1 MPIVNQYNLFL
12 SSANRT
18 SGTSSDYHIVLRK
31 PLTLQSPNNWF
42 NVRVGSCEIPYIFK
56 LINSTNNV
64 IQYTVTRNTIPTNG
78 TFTIEPGNYNILN
91 LLTEVQSKL
100 QASILALIGYN
111 APLNFTYDRNAGH
124 CTFSIVGTD
133 IIGTS
138 ILIKNN
144 SPVFLKCVGFSN
156 QFTFSYFNSTTR
168 TDVESTQNVNVYQN
182 PALYVRS
189 ETLIQSQNIESLI
202 TAQSEPSD
210 ILAKIQVNVLPQTM
224 IQWTNPTDLV
234 LEINNKIIDDISLYL
249 GSSTSYSLDLGGLDW
264 TIRLTITEY
273 ADDVNENRDYAINMG
288 RGVDPYLE
296 ELMKKRESIISNLD
310 SLKGQLD
317 LQSRTKGDR
326 NESRPFGSL
335 ESRKKKKTIDRNE
348 KEGKEADTAGD
359 TTANL

>member
-42 NVRVGSCEIPYIFK
+42 TVRVGSCEIPYIFK

-64 IQYTVTRNTIPTNG
+64 IQYTITRNTIPTDG

-202 TAQSEPSD
+202 TSQSEPSD
-210 ILAKIQVNVLPQTM
+210 ILAKIQVNVQPQTM

-234 LEINNKIIDDISLYL
+234 LEINNKIIDDVSLYL

-296 ELMKKRESIISNLD
+296 ELMKKRESIVSNLD

-317 LQSRTKGDR
+317 L
-326 NESRPFGSL
+326 P
-335 ESRKKKKTIDRNE
+335 KKKRAIGRNGQETKE
-348 KEGKEADTAGD
+348 KADTSGD
-359 TTANL
+359 TATNL

>member
-42 NVRVGSCEIPYIFK
+42 TVRVGSCEIPYIFK

-64 IQYTVTRNTIPTNG
+64 IQYTITRNTIPTDG

-189 ETLIQSQNIESLI
+189 ETLIQTQNIESLI
-202 TAQSEPSD
+202 TSQSEPSD
-210 ILAKIQVNVLPQTM
+210 ILAKIQVNVQPQTM

-234 LEINNKIIDDISLYL
+234 LEINNKIIDDVSLYL

-296 ELMKKRESIISNLD
+296 ELMKKRESIVSNLD

-317 LQSRTKGDR
+317 LSKAERDTIDGR
-326 NESRPFGSL
+326 S
-335 ESRKKKKTIDRNE
+335 KKKRAISRNGQETKE
-348 KEGKEADTAGD
+348 KADTSGD
-359 TTANL
+359 TATNL

>member
-31 PLTLQSPNNWF
+31 PITLQSPNNWF
-42 NVRVGSCEIPYIFK
+42 TVRVGSCEIPYIFK

-64 IQYTVTRNTIPTNG
+64 IQYTIVRNTVPSDG
-78 TFTIEPGNYNILN
+78 VFTIEPGNYNILN
-91 LLTEVQSKL
+91 LLEEVTTKL
-100 QASILALIGYN
+100 KASILALVGFD

-124 CTFSIVGTD
+124 CTFSVVGTD
-133 IIGTS
+133 LVVTS
-138 ILIKNN
+138 ITIKNN
-144 SPVFLKCVGFSN
+144 SPVFLKCIGFSN
-156 QFTFSYFNSTTR
+156 QFTFSYTIGSR
-168 TDVESTQNVNVYQN
+168 TDAESTQNVNVYQN

-189 ETLIQSQNIESLI
+189 ETLIQSQNVESLI

-210 ILAKIQVNVLPQTM
+210 ILAKIQVNVQPQTM

-234 LEINNKIIDDISLYL
+234 LEVNNRIIDDISLYL

-273 ADDVNENRDYAINMG
+273 ADDANENRDYAINMG

-296 ELMKKRESIISNLD
+296 ELMKKREEMVSNLD

-317 LQSRTKGDR
+317 LSKKKRSISR
-326 NESRPFGSL
+326 NEKGSQNESQPFG
-335 ESRKKKKTIDRNE
+335 
-348 KEGKEADTAGD
+348 KEGKEKADTSGD
-359 TTANL
+359 TATNL